1 MNSIEQV
8 PYNRL
13 SGLDEDMDQVVFGSA
28 YNNNQSSVIK
38 STEIIKYSIRT
49 PDLEPRNLSNGF
61 EQIPPSTWT
70 NEYTSFIEQI
80 NRMKSEMMQL
90 GEENDDMI
98 NMIVK
103 DQED

>member
-1 MNSIEQV
+1 M

-28 YNNNQSSVIK
+28 YNNNQSSVKK

-61 EQIPPSTWT
+61 EQIAPSTWT